1 MLADTHRRRPG
12 DQDPL
17 ASPKAR
23 DFAVRDYR
31 RWLLHEGPIKRF
43 ATSLVRGKT
52 DLVIVAELMGHS
64 RLDTTR
70 QYSLPTEQDK
80 ADALNHLTTDH

>member
-1 MLADTHRRRPG
+1 MPQAHETRPELRKRLEALFFRWILRPG
-12 DQDPL
+12 HVL
-17 ASPKAR
+17 R
-23 DFAVRDYR
+23 
-31 RWLLHEGPIKRF
+31 HTF

-52 DLVIVAELMGHS
+52 DLVVVAELMGHS

-80 ADALNHLTTDH
+80 AWRAEPPHHRPLR